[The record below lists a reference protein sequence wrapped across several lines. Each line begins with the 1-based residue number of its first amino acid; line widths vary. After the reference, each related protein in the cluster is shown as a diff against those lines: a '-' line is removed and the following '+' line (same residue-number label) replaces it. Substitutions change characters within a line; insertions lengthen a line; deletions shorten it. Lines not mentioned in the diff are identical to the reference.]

1 MGKLK
6 SGSYILPFWGKKGF
20 IKGRDPLGMQIASL
34 TTYSILLPGLTSLT
48 RRIRYYSF
56 YCWLLEQYAQV
67 EGHTDPAVF
76 RRFIRRAELIF
87 SFGMTICFPDS
98 PAVVGN
104 LWAEADLKKNRDYT
118 EDFIV
123 DIARGADIGSDRTY
137 WKNFLGAFGQ
147 YYLGSLVSLD
157 LIEERRGNSGVYIC
171 TKKGEQLSA
180 AFSQA
185 IDNTEKQ
192 IFLKAVKNG
201 KITIAELRSAVTPI
215 SLDAIIPLSEEWSL
229 LKNILLAPDHP
240 SNSTSFRRSTIS
252 DFITFIK
259 KGKAEEV
266 DLFSEEVYETVL
278 KKGFE
283 SATPCEKGWF
293 IYQLN
298 EFAHFA
304 IETIFWGMLELI
316 RRSPHL
322 DMVEPLQTD
331 ICGQVSKLLEDEF
344 KVSKVDKMTTGQIV
358 DECRGLELTEIDL
371 AMAIDGAI
379 ESNNIYAAIE
389 KGVVLVLKVFVRN
402 EKHLKSVV
410 EFSKEHQMARE
421 RDFADLLMFFQRE
434 MESDFLSTFK
444 LLVKRNI
451 INRHLQV
458 AARKMSGGLRN
469 TLKFGFDEGRLFHIQ
484 TVAPQWTS
492 PRTET
497 LYQFL
502 VDLKWLTGDGSLTPL
517 GNELLQELR

>member
-298 EFAHFA
+298 EFILNDPNNKEALLLKASILEKTGNSENA
-304 IETIFWGMLELI
+304 IEAYSTLINVYPDLIDARKKRTSLYLTNQLYAQALSDLDFIVQNEPDNIKAKIDRINCRLSLKQFGPAEKELQSLGETGHQPEFPSLYSTLGSVRLELNQNKNA
-316 RRSPHL
+316 
-322 DMVEPLQTD
+322 LQAF
-331 ICGQVSKLLEDEF
+331 QE
-344 KVSKVDKMTTGQIV
+344 
-358 DECRGLELTEIDL
+358 
-371 AMAIDGAI
+371 
-379 ESNNIYAAIE
+379 
-389 KGVVLVLKVFVRN
+389 
-402 EKHLKSVV
+402 HLK
-410 EFSKEHQMARE
+410 
-421 RDFADLLMFFQRE
+421 
-434 MESDFLSTFK
+434 
-444 LLVKRNI
+444 
-451 INRHLQV
+451 
-458 AARKMSGGLRN
+458 
-469 TLKFGFDEGRLFHIQ
+469 
-484 TVAPQWTS
+484 
-492 PRTET
+492 
-497 LYQFL
+497 
-502 VDLKWLTGDGSLTPL
+502 
-517 GNELLQELR
+517 